1 MKWISKTE
9 WKLIGRILVITG
21 ILTFLGILL
30 PVLNVKF
37 IKGLWF
43 GSLYSM
49 LRVRWIA
56 LSLSKGAER
65 PVNRA
70 YSYMISQVMLR
81 YVLTVIILFTAI
93 QDSLISFLGAAIG
106 VSLLKIATFL
116 YPVHGERG

>member
-1 MKWISKTE
+1 MKWISRTE

-21 ILTFLGILL
+21 VFTFLGILL
-30 PVLNVKF
+30 PVLSLKF

-43 GSLYSM
+43 GSVYSM
-49 LRVRWIA
+49 LRVQWIV
-56 LSLSKGAER
+56 LSLHRGAQQSAGR
-65 PVNRA
+65 VHA
-70 YSYMISQVMLR
+70 YMISQVMLR
-81 YVLTVIILFTAI
+81 YVLTAVILFTAI